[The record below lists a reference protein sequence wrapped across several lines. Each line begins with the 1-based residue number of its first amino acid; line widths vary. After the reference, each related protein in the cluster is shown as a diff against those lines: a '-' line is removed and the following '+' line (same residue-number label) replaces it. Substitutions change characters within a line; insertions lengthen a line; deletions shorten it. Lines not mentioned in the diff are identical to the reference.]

1 MKKSI
6 GFLVLMIALM
16 FIFPSAAFAQ
26 DIGEDRESQQY
37 DESAYEL
44 MSYSDSSWYELGEN
58 TTNSIASSIKEFM
71 WMVNL
76 ITANVVMMIVYQMFS
91 LDIVDITIHAVNSI
105 ASTIA
110 DGLLTTFGAFALAI
124 FSIGIIVKAYIQQ
137 NWQAFIKLVSLVV
150 ISLALLSS
158 IASERFDYITFAHG
172 LSVQLENMVMNVN
185 PSLTG
190 DSDFDPTNM
199 NSTAVALENKVF
211 DALVYKPYLLLQ
223 YGTTDEAA
231 ILAED
236 PERITDYLEA
246 DPRTEEGVQTRQDIA
261 RTEYVDY
268 ENYNIFAGNGFK
280 QTGYILVMFLS
291 TVVQGVVYF
300 FIALLRIMLQ
310 FGFVVMLLLA
320 PFAIFLSIF
329 PSFET
334 VIGKYVRTLGLL
346 IVFKAVVMFFILVAV
361 SFISLGY
368 DMTNTTDDLY
378 YRIFMQ
384 IIMSVATIFLYTKR
398 QAVMNM
404 IEGSSLSVD
413 DMGGG
418 ALPRLRKNH
427 AGGGRFQNFRNKMPR
442 SNKGGSKLKDK
453 VKGGVTASTNSIKKA
468 GTNLGEKS
476 MNAASLSKRRLQ
488 ATGENVKQA
497 STRFAEH
504 QRGES
509 NEQNVYEGNA
519 GERAA
524 MREVAATSE
533 SGSRFSQARQSVKT
547 RLNGEESLHSKSST
561 PVSNKSTDKQSGN
574 RTVKSTGNQSVAQ
587 MQNQANQKVG
597 QQSSKRKI
605 PKQSKEHSSKL
616 NPDQRET
623 KQTKEVN
630 PSKPKQQTSAHS
642 PARKAPKK
650 EKNVSN
656 QMRKQGT
663 PTQKS
668 NQTYKQTNISNTRT
682 KTQPKREVQQSKEEQ
697 QLRSPT
703 QKPSKR
709 EQEGRLG
716 HVSRLNREVD

>member
-1 MKKSI
+1 MKKSA

-16 FIFPSAAFAQ
+16 FISPSSAFAQ

-91 LDIVDITIHAVNSI
+91 LDIVEVTIHAVNSI

-110 DGLLTTFGAFALAI
+110 NGLLTTFGAFALAI

-158 IASERFDYITFAHG
+158 IASEGFDYISFTHG
-172 LSVQLENMVMNVN
+172 LSVELENMVMNVN

-190 DSDFDPTNM
+190 DNDFDPTDM

-223 YGTTDEAA
+223 YGTTEESA

-236 PERITDYLEA
+236 SERITAYLEA
-246 DPRTEEGVQTRQDIA
+246 DPRTEEGVKERQQIA
-261 RTEYVDY
+261 EEEYKTY
-268 ENYNIFAGNGFK
+268 NNYNIFAGNGFK

-334 VIGKYVRTLGLL
+334 VIGKYARTLGLL

-404 IEGSSLSVD
+404 IEGASLSVD

-418 ALPRLRKNH
+418 ALPRVRKSH
-427 AGGGRFQNFRNKMPR
+427 AGGGGFQSLRRKMPGM
-442 SNKGGSKLKDK
+442 NKGSRMKDK
-453 VKGGVTASTNSIKKA
+453 VKGGVKASTHSIKKA

-476 MNAASLSKRRLQ
+476 KNVASLSKRRLQ
-488 ATGENVKQA
+488 ATGENMKQA
-497 STRFAEH
+497 SARFAEH

-509 NEQNVYEGNA
+509 NEQNVYEGNT

-533 SGSRFSQARQSVKT
+533 GGSRFSQARQSVVN
-547 RLNGEESLHSKSST
+547 RLNGEESSDSKGGTSVPNPRQVT
-561 PVSNKSTDKQSGN
+561 E
-574 RTVKSTGNQSVAQ
+574 NQR
-587 MQNQANQKVG
+587 VG
-597 QQSSKRKI
+597 QTSNQVIQNGSQLSSKRKI
-605 PKQSKEHSSKL
+605 PKPS
-616 NPDQRET
+616 
-623 KQTKEVN
+623 KEVN
-630 PSKPKQQTSAHS
+630 QHKPKQQTTSQS
-642 PARKAPKK
+642 PARKTPKK
-650 EKNVSN
+650 ENNVST
-656 QMRKQGT
+656 QMEKQGKL
-663 PTQKS
+663 TQKS
-668 NQTYKQTNISNTRT
+668 NQTYKQTNNSSART
-682 KTQPKREVQQSKEEQ
+682 KTQPKREVQQPKEEP
-697 QLRSPT
+697 QLRAPT
-703 QKPSKR
+703 QKLSKR

-716 HVSRLNREVD
+716 KVSRLNREVD

>member
-16 FIFPSAAFAQ
+16 FIFPSSAFAQ

-334 VIGKYVRTLGLL
+334 VIGKYARTLGLL

-427 AGGGRFQNFRNKMPR
+427 VAGGRFQNFRNKIPR
-442 SNKGGSKLKDK
+442 SNKGNKLKDK

-476 MNAASLSKRRLQ
+476 KNVASLSKRRLQ

-497 STRFAEH
+497 SARFAEH

-509 NEQNVYEGNA
+509 YEQNVYEGNT

-533 SGSRFSQARQSVKT
+533 SGSRFSQARQSVVT
-547 RLNGEESLHSKSST
+547 RLNGEESLDSKSDTSVPKPRSVT
-561 PVSNKSTDKQSGN
+561 ENQPVRQTSKQ
-574 RTVKSTGNQSVAQ
+574 VNQNGSH
-587 MQNQANQKVG
+587 
-597 QQSSKRKI
+597 QSSKRKI
-605 PKQSKEHSSKL
+605 PKQSKE
-616 NPDQRET
+616 
-623 KQTKEVN
+623 VN
-630 PSKPKQQTSAHS
+630 QHKPKQQTTSHS

-697 QLRSPT
+697 QLRAPT